1 MDMKTKLEFLKEKIE
16 EMRKTRIHDTGKLI
30 ARASDTTNSHS
41 V

>member
-30 ARASDTTNSHS
+30 AEVAKKHAS
-41 V
+41 